1 MEEFIGFG
9 FIGLLIFSLILVVKK
24 LYSKK
29 KNAYKYEDEII
40 LDNDMVHYGPFSG
53 SIKNPYRKLILL
65 LTVSSSFLTADIELR
80 TIDNWGIVSW
90 GEQTLLLQKTSHNQ
104 DANLYI
110 EMERPF
116 CICADPLITTQAGD
130 TNYNIGD
137 KIEAIMTVD
146 NLRPKKIVFD
156 VQMIFEDGSYLL
168 KPKHYPSFRDS
179 QMIKIKFSHNVELDD
194 LLFNI
199 KGMSNAMKQSEKICF
214 SEYNLTKPK
223 VEDVR
228 I

>member
-29 KNAYKYEDEII
+29 KNAYKHEDEII

-53 SIKNPYRKLILL
+53 SVKNPYRKLILL
-65 LTVSSSFLTADIELR
+65 LTVSSSFLAADIELR

-168 KPKHYPSFRDS
+168 KPKYYPS
-179 QMIKIKFSHNVELDD
+179 
-194 LLFNI
+194 
-199 KGMSNAMKQSEKICF
+199 
-214 SEYNLTKPK
+214 
-223 VEDVR
+223 
-228 I
+228 

>member
-29 KNAYKYEDEII
+29 KNAYKHEDEII

-53 SIKNPYRKLILL
+53 SVKNPYRKLILL
-65 LTVSSSFLTADIELR
+65 LTVSSSFLAADIELR

-116 CICADPLITTQAGD
+116 CICADPIITTQAGE
-130 TNYNIGD
+130 TNYNLGD
-137 KIEAIMTVD
+137 KIEAMMTVD
-146 NLRPKKIVFD
+146 NLRPKKIIFD

-168 KPKHYPSFRDS
+168 KPKYYPSFRDS
-179 QMIKIKFSHNVELDD
+179 QMIKINFAHNVELDD

-199 KGMSNAMKQSEKICF
+199 KGMSDAMKQSEKICF
-214 SEYNLTKPK
+214 SEYNFDKPK

>member
-29 KNAYKYEDEII
+29 KNAYKHEDEII

-53 SIKNPYRKLILL
+53 SVKNPYRKLILL

-116 CICADPLITTQAGD
+116 CICADPIITTQAGE
-130 TNYNIGD
+130 TNYNLGD
-137 KIEAIMTVD
+137 KIEAMMTVD
-146 NLRPKKIVFD
+146 NLRPKKIIFD

-168 KPKHYPSFRDS
+168 KPKYYPSFRDS
-179 QMIKIKFSHNVELDD
+179 QMIKINFAHNVELDD

-199 KGMSNAMKQSEKICF
+199 KGMSDAMKQSEKICF
-214 SEYNLTKPK
+214 SEYNFDKPK

>member
-29 KNAYKYEDEII
+29 KNTYKHEDEII

-53 SIKNPYRKLILL
+53 SVKNPYRKLILL
-65 LTVSSSFLTADIELR
+65 LTVSSSFLAADIELR

-130 TNYNIGD
+130 TNYNLGD

-168 KPKHYPSFRDS
+168 KPKYYPSFRDS

>member
-9 FIGLLIFSLILVVKK
+9 LVALFITGLVVKIIK
-24 LYSKK
+24 AFTKK
-29 KNAYKYEDEII
+29 KDLYEYEDEII

-53 SIKNPYRKLILL
+53 SVKNPYRKLILL
-65 LTVSSSFLTADIELR
+65 LTVSSSFLAADIELR

-130 TNYNIGD
+130 TNYNLGD

-168 KPKHYPSFRDS
+168 KPKYYPSFRDS

>member
-9 FIGLLIFSLILVVKK
+9 LAALFITSLVLVIKNIQKK
-24 LYSKK
+24 EMI
-29 KNAYKYEDEII
+29 YKHEDEII

-53 SIKNPYRKLILL
+53 SLDKSYRKHILL
-65 LTVSSSFLTADIELR
+65 LAVSSSFLSADIEFR

-90 GEQTLLLQKTSHNQ
+90 GQQTLILHKKSDNLQSNF
-104 DANLYI
+104 YI
-110 EMERPF
+110 EMNRPF
-116 CICADPLITTQAGD
+116 CICTDPMITTQAGD
-130 TNYNIGD
+130 TNYNLGD

-168 KPKHYPSFRDS
+168 KPKYYPSFRDS

-199 KGMSNAMKQSEKICF
+199 KGMSNAMKQSEK
-214 SEYNLTKPK
+214 NLFQ
-223 VEDVR
+223 R

>member
-9 FIGLLIFSLILVVKK
+9 FIGLLIFGLILVVKK

-29 KNAYKYEDEII
+29 KNAYKDEDEII

-53 SIKNPYRKLILL
+53 SVKNPYRKLILL
-65 LTVSSSFLTADIELR
+65 LTVSSSFLAADIELR

-130 TNYNIGD
+130 TNYNLGD

-168 KPKHYPSFRDS
+168 KPKYYPSFRDS

-214 SEYNLTKPK
+214 SEHNLSKPK

>member
-9 FIGLLIFSLILVVKK
+9 FIGLLIFGLILVVKK

-29 KNAYKYEDEII
+29 KNAYKDEDEII

-53 SIKNPYRKLILL
+53 SVKNPYRKLILL
-65 LTVSSSFLTADIELR
+65 LTVSSSFLAADIELR

-116 CICADPLITTQAGD
+116 CICADPLITTQAGE
-130 TNYNIGD
+130 TNYNLGD
-137 KIEAIMTVD
+137 KIEAMMTVD
-146 NLRPKKIVFD
+146 NLRPKKIIFD

-168 KPKHYPSFRDS
+168 KPKYYPSFRDS

>member
-1 MEEFIGFG
+1 MDEFIGFG

-29 KNAYKYEDEII
+29 KNAYKHEDEII

-53 SIKNPYRKLILL
+53 SVKNPYRKLILL
-65 LTVSSSFLTADIELR
+65 LTVSSSFLAADIELR

-168 KPKHYPSFRDS
+168 KPKYYPSFRDS
-179 QMIKIKFSHNVELDD
+179 QMIKINFAHNVELDD

-199 KGMSNAMKQSEKICF
+199 KGMSDAMKQSEKICF
-214 SEYNLTKPK
+214 SEYNFDKPK

>member
-9 FIGLLIFSLILVVKK
+9 FIGLLVFGLILIVKK

-29 KNAYKYEDEII
+29 KNAYKHEDEII

-53 SIKNPYRKLILL
+53 SVKNPYRKLILL
-65 LTVSSSFLTADIELR
+65 LTVSSSFLAADIELR

-90 GEQTLLLQKTSHNQ
+90 GEQTLLLQKTSHKQ

-130 TNYNIGD
+130 TNYNLGD

-168 KPKHYPSFRDS
+168 KPKYYPSFRDS
-179 QMIKIKFSHNVELDD
+179 QMIKINFAHNVELDD

-199 KGMSNAMKQSEKICF
+199 KGMSDAMKQSEKICF
-214 SEYNLTKPK
+214 SEYNFDKPK

>member
-29 KNAYKYEDEII
+29 KNAYKHEDEII

-53 SIKNPYRKLILL
+53 SVKNPYRKLILL
-65 LTVSSSFLTADIELR
+65 LTVSSSFLAADIELR

-116 CICADPLITTQAGD
+116 CICADQLITTQAGD
-130 TNYNIGD
+130 TNYDIGD

-168 KPKHYPSFRDS
+168 KPKYYPSFRDS

>member
-29 KNAYKYEDEII
+29 KNAYKHEDEII

-53 SIKNPYRKLILL
+53 SVKNPYRKLILL
-65 LTVSSSFLTADIELR
+65 LTVSSSFLAADIELR

-168 KPKHYPSFRDS
+168 KPKYYPSFRDP

>member
-1 MEEFIGFG
+1 MEQFIGFSFAG
-9 FIGLLIFSLILVVKK
+9 LFIVCLIFGVKK
-24 LYSKK
+24 LISKK
-29 KNAYKYEDEII
+29 KNPHKYEDEII
-40 LDNDMVHYGPFSG
+40 LDNDMIHYGPFSG

-104 DANLYI
+104 EANLYI

-116 CICADPLITTQAGD
+116 CICADPIITTQAGE
-130 TNYNIGD
+130 TNYNLGD
-137 KIEAIMTVD
+137 KIEAMMTVD

-156 VQMIFEDGSYLL
+156 VQMIFDDGSYLL
-168 KPKHYPSFRDS
+168 KHKHYPSFRDS
-179 QMIKIKFSHNVELDD
+179 QMIKINFAHNIEMDD

-199 KGMSNAMKQSEKICF
+199 KGMSDAMKQSEKICF
-214 SEYNLTKPK
+214 SEYDLAKPNI
-223 VEDVR
+223 EDVR

>member
-29 KNAYKYEDEII
+29 KNAYKHEDEII

-53 SIKNPYRKLILL
+53 SVKNPYRKLILL
-65 LTVSSSFLTADIELR
+65 LTVSSSFLAADIELR

-130 TNYNIGD
+130 TNYNLGD

-168 KPKHYPSFRDS
+168 KPKYYPSFRDS
-179 QMIKIKFSHNVELDD
+179 QMIKINFAHNVELDD

-199 KGMSNAMKQSEKICF
+199 KGMSDAMKQSEKICF
-214 SEYNLTKPK
+214 SEYNFDKPN